1 MYGILIFLSMAK
13 QVTLTHFFK
22 KPRIE
27 INNYLED
34 QSVDR
39 NGTTAGSENG
49 AEINS
54 EPTTSTDANR
64 QADLPMANQRSLLH
78 LIATVGS
85 VSSGGTCY
93 PTSST
98 GIPEYH
104 NWWEISK
111 LQRQV
116 VWKVQL
122 DWI

>member
-1 MYGILIFLSMAK
+1 MAK
-13 QVTLTHFFK
+13 QVTLTHFFL

-64 QADLPMANQRSLLH
+64 QADLPMANRRSLLPV
-78 LIATVGS
+78 LPDRVDDFQPK
-85 VSSGGTCY
+85 SSPKPAHFNKNQPKILTAK
-93 PTSST
+93 
-98 GIPEYH
+98 IM
-104 NWWEISK
+104 
-111 LQRQV
+111 
-116 VWKVQL
+116 
-122 DWI
+122 

>member
-54 EPTTSTDANR
+54 EPTTSTDAN
-64 QADLPMANQRSLLH
+64 QSRS
-78 LIATVGS
+78 AYG
-85 VSSGGTCY
+85 
-93 PTSST
+93 
-98 GIPEYH
+98 
-104 NWWEISK
+104 
-111 LQRQV
+111 
-116 VWKVQL
+116 
-122 DWI
+122 